1 MAIIKDDELV
11 SVRNRNNGET
21 WYQLDNGIV
30 RSFNKGEVKKVPFK
44 ELVQLNYSQ
53 GGKALL
59 AENLVVENEEALK
72 ILNMEVE
79 PEYFYDE
86 ADIRMLLF
94 SGSYDEFA
102 DFLDFAPEGAIE
114 IAKDIAVNEEI
125 PDMKKR
131 EMLSKKTG
139 LNINNAIMVNHITED
154 ESDKKE
160 EPKKERRVK
169 VAENTESKPERRTV
183 APAAPKYK
191 IVDKK

>member
-1 MAIIKDDELV
+1 MAIIKDDELI

-139 LNINNAIMVNHITED
+139 LNINNAIMVNHVTED